1 MSCAVIFLRRL
12 TLVEA
17 HFCSSLFCRHSNAL
31 QWEVAVSRMNSSENI
46 LLNKIIFFTLPNLNK
61 LSTDVFR
68 TDTLPIQNYKEFE
81 THLQIYESKFSMC
94 L

>member
-1 MSCAVIFLRRL
+1 
-12 TLVEA
+12 
-17 HFCSSLFCRHSNAL
+17 
-31 QWEVAVSRMNSSENI
+31 MNSSENI